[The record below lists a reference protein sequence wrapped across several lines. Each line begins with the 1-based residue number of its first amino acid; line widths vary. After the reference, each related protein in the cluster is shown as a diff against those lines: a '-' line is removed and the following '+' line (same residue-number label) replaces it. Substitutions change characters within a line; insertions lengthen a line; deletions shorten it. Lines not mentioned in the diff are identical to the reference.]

1 MCTRSLLFLPLLHT
15 CFHCQGH
22 LEGDWQPEVTQP
34 SWQPDYPSGWDTD
47 SLAAGASSRNNCLKS
62 LVPYWLCSDRSV
74 PRLPVAPPCPKPF
87 PLFCPNPHSSL

>member
-62 LVPYWLCSDRSV
+62 LVPYWLCQS
-74 PRLPVAPPCPKPF
+74 PRPAPSHFLCSAQTHNHPFNSLQTPV
-87 PLFCPNPHSSL
+87 L